1 MDGTGS
7 DGRKQRCQGP
17 RWPARRTHGLPR
29 GGTETHVPEE
39 AHASAVCTRAE
50 VESGAVAACAGSM
63 LPRVHPLLISRGSTA
78 AGGPEGGAERI
89 RQVGSGP
96 RGRESDKNEPACGQ
110 KVPLGCRDDQ
120 PDAHAQCRREIP
132 GRAGRMVH
140 LRGQHRDGGHQMRD
154 ARHTSRLDERLRSIC
169 ERETEGTRRTET
181 NIDTRREQRINIRPP
196 FSFLR
201 SCGFT
206 RRRAAIRSWLRSGLH
221 RRRARDADALALYNR
236 VTRLTAVAAVAV
248 AAGAAPAMART
259 AAAAA
264 LMTTRSR
271 RL

>member
-1 MDGTGS
+1 MIYAYTLWTMRMGTHSRPHGAASGRSGTAPCLHLHARLPADPTPKHAVTGRCGSRKVADGQEVDGTGS

-96 RGRESDKNEPACGQ
+96 GGRESDKNEPACGQ

-120 PDAHAQCRREIP
+120 PDAHAQ
-132 GRAGRMVH
+132 
-140 LRGQHRDGGHQMRD
+140 
-154 ARHTSRLDERLRSIC
+154 
-169 ERETEGTRRTET
+169 
-181 NIDTRREQRINIRPP
+181 
-196 FSFLR
+196 
-201 SCGFT
+201 
-206 RRRAAIRSWLRSGLH
+206 
-221 RRRARDADALALYNR
+221 
-236 VTRLTAVAAVAV
+236 
-248 AAGAAPAMART
+248 
-259 AAAAA
+259 
-264 LMTTRSR
+264 
-271 RL
+271 